1 MKKENRG
8 GFSLV
13 EVLISLIIICL
24 VIEIIFTSFI
34 YVKRQY
40 VREAYKQEAVL
51 YGREMLQYAREKMS
65 LEGRVRDEDLID
77 YLKDRPKG
85 MSYYTYSFIWIPFSY
100 KARIVQPVEIGSAI
114 KCSTEPS
121 FNWSIVE
128 EAISSERLYLKTRRQ
143 KGEGVNHEQDGY
155 WLIGIIGR
163 KQGESSYEGLQYVV
177 TYQ

>member
-1 MKKENRG
+1 MKKEDRR

-13 EVLISLIIICL
+13 EVLISLIIVCL
-24 VIEIIFTSFI
+24 VIEMLFTSFI

-40 VREAYKQEAVL
+40 VRQAYKQEAVL

-65 LEGRVRDEDLID
+65 LEGEVREEDLRD
-77 YLKDRPKG
+77 YLRDRPKE
-85 MSYYTYSFIWIPFSY
+85 MSHYTYSFMWLPFSY
-100 KARIVQPVEIGSAI
+100 KAHIVQPVEVESAI

-121 FNWSIVE
+121 FNWRMVE
-128 EAISSERLYLKTRRQ
+128 GAISSERLHLKTKRQ

-163 KQGESSYEGLQYVV
+163 KQGESSYEGLQYLV